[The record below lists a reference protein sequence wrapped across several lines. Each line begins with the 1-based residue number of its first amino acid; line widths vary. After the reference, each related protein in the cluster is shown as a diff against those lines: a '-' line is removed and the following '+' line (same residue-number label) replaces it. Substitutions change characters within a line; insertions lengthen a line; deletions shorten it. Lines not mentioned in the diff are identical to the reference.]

1 MMSTKK
7 AEYVS
12 AVSAPQHQRL
22 STSNLANQ
30 VIIAKNSKLGSSE

>member
-12 AVSAPQHQRL
+12 TVSAPQRQRL
-22 STSNLANQ
+22 SISNLANQ
-30 VIIAKNSKLGSSE
+30 VIIAKNSKTGIV